1 MCLYVCVCVCVPNSD
16 GAQKQLTQRQVIVQR
31 DERGYGFTVTGANP
45 VYIHA
50 VTESMSYRV
59 Y

>member
-1 MCLYVCVCVCVPNSD
+1 MCVCVPNSD